1 MLSRNKNILIWELHS
16 VKKDDIIRGTMKQNP
31 TSIRSRIV
39 LLFTK
44 PVFHSHRERIA
55 GVYAAAIERGWQVQ
69 QIAEPP
75 TKERISR
82 CMRLWSPI
90 GGLIDPSV
98 MTASFDISAFKRLNT
113 VLMGR
118 GMAKLQWQ
126 KFDCSFQNC
135 REPVNAAF
143 ATLSELSP
151 KGFAFVGDPARPY
164 WSVERG
170 RFFRE
175 AVADTASLSE
185 YTGPH
190 PNMLRG
196 RRAMAKW
203 LRSLPL
209 PCGCFLAAD
218 HVAASFYAAAA
229 EARLKIGTDLPT
241 IGVDN
246 DECICRSLS
255 PTLSSIQLDFFRSGV
270 NAIQLLE
277 NRLADPGR
285 PPMTAS
291 YGILGVVRREST
303 ATTYSDHRLSK
314 AMKLIAEHGCE
325 KLSVCDVSREMKC
338 SSRLAEKLFRK
349 HVGTSILDAI
359 RRVRLEKAY
368 SLLRN
373 QSIQIDA
380 IPFQCGYAGSPA
392 YLKTYFKRVTGFT
405 MREWRRQ
412 NRIG

>member
-1 MLSRNKNILIWELHS
+1 MRQGQRKIKS
-16 VKKDDIIRGTMKQNP
+16 G
-31 TSIRSRIV
+31 IV

-44 PVFHSHRERIA
+44 PVFHSHRERTA

-69 QIAEPP
+69 QVAEPP

-82 CMRLWSPI
+82 CIRLWNPI
-90 GGLIDPSV
+90 GCLVDPSA
-98 MTASFDISAFKRLNT
+98 MPAKLDISALRKLST

-118 GMAKLQWQ
+118 GVARLQWQ

-135 REPVNAAF
+135 REPVDAAF
-143 ATLSELSP
+143 AALSKLSP
-151 KGFAFVGDPARPY
+151 NGFAFVGDPSRPC
-164 WSVERG
+164 WSIERG

-185 YTGPH
+185 YTGPN
-190 PNMLRG
+190 PNTLRG
-196 RRAMAKW
+196 RKAMMTW
-203 LRSLPL
+203 IRSLPR

-218 HVAASFYAAAA
+218 HIAASFYAAAA
-229 EARLKIGTDLPT
+229 EAGLKIGVDLPT

-246 DECICRSLS
+246 DERICCSLS
-255 PTLSSIQLDFFRSGV
+255 PTLSSVQPDYFKSGV

-277 NRLADPGR
+277 NRLAEPSST
-285 PPMTAS
+285 PKMAT
-291 YGILGVVRREST
+291 YGVLGVVRREST
-303 ATTYSDHRLSK
+303 ATTYRDHRLSK

-373 QSIQIDA
+373 QSIPIDE